1 LAQIRVR
8 EVDNCYQF
16 LKGERQFSQRGEFFL
31 DKLQAFEKERNI
43 FGNCS
48 EGTGLH
54 WTLAAFYQ
62 QIEQILANI
71 VV

>member
-8 EVDNCYQF
+8 EVNNCYQF

-31 DKLQAFEKERNI
+31 DKLQTFEKEWNI
-43 FGNCS
+43 FGNSS
-48 EGTGLH
+48 EGIGFH

-62 QIEQILANI
+62 QIE
-71 VV
+71 